1 MNLFFILISICIIG
15 LLYLLYLLV
24 FSRKPNS
31 RAHIPKILSKNNM
44 CLFFSSLEN
53 DISYRR
59 RRNIT
64 RVLEKYRINFKMLPG
79 VQNIPQIEIRYFY
92 LLNML
97 NSFKKSDYEYA
108 IICDDDFIPCSNF
121 WNELTKTV
129 SMIDKDFRALHLC
142 PGFLWGRKFRD
153 TSKISNLNPEDDISD
168 IPFTHERYFSNVDF
182 KQFVEKKIWL
192 GGPMAFLI
200 NKKYI
205 DWFIH
210 DYNTY
215 YESFKYP
222 NDVILTFM
230 LNSKDYICRQPQLGY
245 EKEEGG
251 SVFMTEN

>member
-64 RVLEKYRINFKMLPG
+64 RELEKYRINFKMLPG

-121 WNELTKTV
+121 WNELTKTIV
-129 SMIDKDFRALHLC
+129 STGAEEVLITHGHEECLKHWC
-142 PGFLWGRKFRD
+142 K
-153 TSKISNLNPEDDISD
+153 TNKIFARNLSLEN
-168 IPFTHERYFSNVDF
+168 
-182 KQFVEKKIWL
+182 
-192 GGPMAFLI
+192 
-200 NKKYI
+200 
-205 DWFIH
+205 
-210 DYNTY
+210 
-215 YESFKYP
+215 
-222 NDVILTFM
+222 
-230 LNSKDYICRQPQLGY
+230 Y
-245 EKEEGG
+245 EK
-251 SVFMTEN
+251 VN